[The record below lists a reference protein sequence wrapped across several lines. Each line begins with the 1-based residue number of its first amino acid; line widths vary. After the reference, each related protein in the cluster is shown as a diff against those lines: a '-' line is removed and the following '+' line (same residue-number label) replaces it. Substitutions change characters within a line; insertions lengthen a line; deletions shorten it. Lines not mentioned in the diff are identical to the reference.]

1 MLARIGLG
9 DTHHAFPIRIAHE
22 PAVDAGEAFL
32 LDLVGLDGNDLLAGP
47 RAKVERDDLGR
58 PCAKTLGHII
68 AGYDEILAG
77 LVLTA
82 HDDMAVGVACIEMI
96 DRHPVEPGAQ
106 ILLGL
111 HHQPAD
117 HGLEI
122 VILCAVLRRDD
133 EAELVAVS
141 GRAFEEGLAIDTV
154 GFAAIE
160 ESALAF
166 SGGAVALELAQMG
179 SGGHAFAQL
188 HDAAL
193 PPHPAG
199 GSAGPGRTLAQAPT
213 T

>member
-133 EAELVAVS
+133 EAELVAVRS
-141 GRAFEEGLAIDTV
+141 EAHTSELQSLMRI
-154 GFAAIE
+154 
-160 ESALAF
+160 SY
-166 SGGAVALELAQMG
+166 AVFCLNKKTNHRSRDRQP
-179 SGGHAFAQL
+179 H
-188 HDAAL
+188 
-193 PPHPAG
+193 PPHDTQHRYATQPLNN
-199 GSAGPGRTLAQAPT
+199 ST
-213 T
+213 TN

>member
-82 HDDMAVGVACIEMI
+82 HDDMAVSSEERRGGKECGVTC
-96 DRHPVEPGAQ
+96 RYRG
-106 ILLGL
+106 
-111 HHQPAD
+111 
-117 HGLEI
+117 
-122 VILCAVLRRDD
+122 
-133 EAELVAVS
+133 
-141 GRAFEEGLAIDTV
+141 
-154 GFAAIE
+154 
-160 ESALAF
+160 
-166 SGGAVALELAQMG
+166 
-179 SGGHAFAQL
+179 
-188 HDAAL
+188 
-193 PPHPAG
+193 
-199 GSAGPGRTLAQAPT
+199 GRTH
-213 T
+213 